1 MNLTRYEFGPDT
13 IPYFE
18 TAKRKAKSRV
28 KNILPVGWTYT
39 IRSNEHLG
47 YTNLLSSPVHV
58 KRWVLEFH
66 FYQDHLDVQVFFL
79 TYREN
84 FSVDRYNYTVRGN
97 GSYKDV
103 LPPSVEFLK
112 TVFSSIDQ
120 LKKCATE
127 ILSVMDPSS
136 FTQGES

>member
-39 IRSNEHLG
+39 IRSNQ
-47 YTNLLSSPVHV
+47 PVHV
-58 KRWVLEFH
+58 KRWVLEFQ
-66 FYQDHLDVQVFFL
+66 FYQDHLNVQVFFH
-79 TYREN
+79 TYMEN
-84 FSVDRYNYTVRGN
+84 FSVDRYNYTVRGK
-97 GSYKDV
+97 GSYKDG